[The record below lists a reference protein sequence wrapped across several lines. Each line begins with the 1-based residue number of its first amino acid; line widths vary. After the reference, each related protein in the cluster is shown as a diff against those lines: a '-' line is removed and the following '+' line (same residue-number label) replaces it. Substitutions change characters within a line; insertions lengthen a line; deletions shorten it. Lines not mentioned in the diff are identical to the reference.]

1 MQVEFKTKEQ
11 AQSKLWYQMRAG
23 RITVSHFKSAC
34 QTNSA
39 QPSISLIIAICHPEM
54 SKFKSVV
61 TNWECEHEKVAI
73 SKYLSIMMKQ
83 HHQQGMWL
91 FYSYKSPI
99 YWCITRWSD

>member
-61 TNWECEHEKVAI
+61 TNWGCEHEKVAI

-83 HHQQGMWL
+83 HHQ
-91 FYSYKSPI
+91 F
-99 YWCITRWSD
+99 